1 MPELPKPRRNLP
13 TALAAVTLAV
23 LIASAAGCGE
33 SSAPAQE
40 PAAPPPMPVT
50 VKRMQIEQVPIA
62 FEAVGQAEGSREI
75 EVRARVS
82 GILEKRVYDEG
93 APVKAGATLFRIE
106 REPFEIALAQA
117 QAALGE
123 ARAREEQARR
133 EAERLK
139 PLVEQ
144 RAIGRKEYDDA
155 VSQLKLS
162 SAAIEG
168 AKAQVDQARL
178 NLSYTVV
185 NAPIGGITGRAVR
198 SEGSLVAAGTDSS
211 LLTTVI
217 QMNPVWIRFSLP
229 ETDYERLRGKEKQA
243 VVRLLRQDGSVAAD
257 HGRLNFAGMTV
268 DRQMGTVQLRAEFPN
283 PELNWLPGQFARVQ
297 VLAGEQ
303 QAYLVPQQAVVQT
316 EQGRLV
322 WVADAEGKVA
332 MRPIQTANWYNND
345 WVVTGGLQPGE
356 LVVVDNLMKMRP
368 GAVVKPQ
375 TPEAAAR
382 DGAPAATPAVP
393 PGAAPAQQKPAPQRG
408 PAQQAR

>member
-1 MPELPKPRRNLP
+1 MPELPRTRRNLT
-13 TALAAVTLAV
+13 TALAAFMLALLTAGV
-23 LIASAAGCGE
+23 AGCGE
-33 SSAPAQE
+33 SSAPPQG
-40 PAAPPPMPVT
+40 PAAPPAVPVT

-62 FEAVGQAEGSREI
+62 FEAVGQAEGSREV

-93 APVKAGATLFRIE
+93 APVKAGAILFRIE

-229 ETDYERLRGKEKQA
+229 ETEYERLRGNEKQA

-257 HGRLNFAGMTV
+257 HGHLNFAGMTV

-283 PELNWLPGQFARVQ
+283 PQLSWLPGQFARVQ

-322 WVADAEGKVA
+322 WVVDAEGKVA
-332 MRPIQTANWYNND
+332 MRPVQTANWYGKD

-356 LVVVDNLMKMRP
+356 QVVVDNLMKMRP
-368 GAVVKPQ
+368 GTAVKPQ
-375 TPEAAAR
+375 TAEAAAQ
-382 DGAPAATPAVP
+382 DGGSATPAVP
-393 PGAAPAQQKPAPQRG
+393 PGAAPAQQKAAPQQDS
-408 PAQQAR
+408 AQQAR